1 MRLSLLPLRPHA
13 PASRMAQPSA
23 PRAASWPVVSI
34 TVLLCVS
41 ALLPPIVLTA
51 MNATLVALAVGVVLW
66 ANRKIDP
73 QLWHLVLPFAVIVM
87 LGLIMG
93 VQAERYKYF
102 KDAWYV
108 GNPVLVVLTGYVLYR
123 LRPDVGAGLR
133 AFVVGGFLVALW
145 QMRAYYSDPSLLLL
159 PADTIRRLVGTA
171 HYAPVAALVILLLLA
186 GRWRAELRLPTWLL
200 GLMFGVIA
208 AAVLGVFSRTAL
220 MVVLIAIAA
229 RLGAF
234 AQREWLRLGLPFL
247 LLVCVAFGMQIFFD
261 VESDRALKTFV
272 GKLADNVRWNL
283 VNAAGNVETLGIAEF
298 TDAPSMPHPH
308 LFLRATD
315 LAQPNERLA
324 DFGRRF
330 VAPSATP
337 GCADL
342 GMLLA
347 LSQGVADA
355 VSYQKYST
363 DVTTTAPQAFDA
375 GIGVCQDQAHVMV
388 AICRSLGIPA
398 RYVSGYFYAAN
409 EPDLASHAWVD
420 VCLNVTAR
428 RWVSIDV
435 THSCPID
442 QRHVRLAVGTDY
454 NACPP
459 IKGIRH
465 GGGQETMTVAIGI
478 EPV

>member
-13 PASRMAQPSA
+13 PASRMAQPSP

-133 AFVVGGFLVALW
+133 AVVVGGFLVALW

-159 PADTIRRLVGTA
+159 PADTIRRLVGTG
-171 HYAPVAALVILLLLA
+171 HYAPVAAVVILLLLA

-272 GKLADNVRWNL
+272 GKLARTLHELTVSDYAGLRDINL
-283 VNAAGNVETLGIAEF
+283 SFRGHEMARALSEFNNSSLPQMLLGRGF
-298 TDAPSMPHPH
+298 G
-308 LFLRATD
+308 AT
-315 LAQPNERLA
+315 
-324 DFGRRF
+324 
-330 VAPSATP
+330 V
-337 GCADL
+337 DL
-342 GMLLA
+342 GVFLPIEVNEAGGRVSARYITLLHNGYMFLLTKTGIVGLVAFLYALGFLYFVQRHRAAEPLAGAGARMARLLQAAVVTLATTTYVVGGVFNKQDMFAFMLLTGYLLA
-347 LSQGVADA
+347 HLSH
-355 VSYQKYST
+355 
-363 DVTTTAPQAFDA
+363 
-375 GIGVCQDQAHVMV
+375 QD
-388 AICRSLGIPA
+388 G
-398 RYVSGYFYAAN
+398 
-409 EPDLASHAWVD
+409 
-420 VCLNVTAR
+420 
-428 RWVSIDV
+428 
-435 THSCPID
+435 
-442 QRHVRLAVGTDY
+442 
-454 NACPP
+454 
-459 IKGIRH
+459 
-465 GGGQETMTVAIGI
+465 
-478 EPV
+478 